1 MSLQIH
7 WSVICN
13 KQFHLI
19 ATSRNDIVSQRW
31 YIYVLYVYIHISSF
45 FSFSSVILVFARRFS
60 FIFFQHSSRRFH
72 QQNMKYAMVNVYRFV
87 RKSTSVCFLLYSH
100 FHVLLRI
107 SQIFEHFSY
116 LYCHHFFF
124 LHSTLFMPLV
134 QWIDI
139 IFTRNNSKNFIIE
152 SSCATH
158 FPEIDEEMKKTKV
171 SLLLIFCLMW
181 LFRVLFTSL
190 H

>member
-1 MSLQIH
+1 MSLRIH

-19 ATSRNDIVSQRW
+19 ATSRNDIVSQCW
-31 YIYVLYVYIHISSF
+31 YIYVLYIYISSF
-45 FSFSSVILVFARRFS
+45 FSCQSCWFLQSVFLSIFSAFLSAI
-60 FIFFQHSSRRFH
+60 SST
-72 QQNMKYAMVNVYRFV
+72 KYEIRNGK
-87 RKSTSVCFLLYSH
+87 RKFTLVCFFSH

-107 SQIFEHFSY
+107 SLIFEHFSY

-124 LHSTLFMPLV
+124 LHCTLFMPLV

-139 IFTRNNSKNFIIE
+139 IFTRNNFKNFIIE

-158 FPEIDEEMKKTKV
+158 FPEVDEEMKKTKV
-171 SLLLIFCLMW
+171 SLLLIFCSMW